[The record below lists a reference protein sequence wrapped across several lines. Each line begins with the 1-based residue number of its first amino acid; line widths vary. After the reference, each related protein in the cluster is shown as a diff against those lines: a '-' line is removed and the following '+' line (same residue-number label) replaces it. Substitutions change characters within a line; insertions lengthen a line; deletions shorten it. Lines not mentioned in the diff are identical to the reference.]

1 MVETSHPVAVR
12 IHPLFPTTNAEEPV
26 VSVKNSEGEQAEL
39 RDKLILA
46 AELPSAAE
54 ALAELFPD
62 EGILAGAVANME
74 SACADPTPACAE
86 VNKEAAQDSSDPPP
100 APQATSSSSN
110 WALEEAL
117 ANHKEWVE
125 SQGTTGKR
133 ADFSGARLEGADLI
147 SVNFRLADLSGAN
160 LKGVDLLLADLRE
173 ACLARANLQEA
184 CLVGANL
191 EGANLEG
198 ASLETAMGL
207 VPRQL
212 AGANLHEAT
221 LPPQLLEFG
230 ALVEFEQASRRSMR
244 LFGVTLSLSLLSW
257 LIIWVTRDVQLLG
270 DTAII
275 PFLHSPAAA
284 VALPTVEC
292 YLIAPVLLC
301 IFYLVFLFHLQR
313 LWDSVL
319 ELPAIFPDGR
329 ALGSNGPR
337 IVLGL
342 LRTHFHWMN
351 QDPPSTRAIEK
362 AISVLLA
369 YWIVPP
375 TLLLY
380 WARYLTLQEIHGT
393 ILHELLAVV
402 AAGVALH
409 ATIRI
414 GRPMEKWTTEGKCE
428 KSISARLRSVKPLT
442 VAIALA
448 IMLTFVSVG
457 VFLGVPRD
465 ASRGPQFGPAN
476 IRRWVPT
483 AFSWIG
489 FDPFANL
496 TEAVI
501 SNKPAGWTG
510 DASQVSC
517 VKGARLNNT
526 KFRYAQAYGV
536 FLVNAHLWRSD
547 FEGSFLSQAD
557 MRGAD
562 LSQSNLRFAT
572 MDRVQLN
579 HANLDRANLDGA
591 NLARADLRDANLSYA
606 TLADATLVDAR
617 LDGASFYGAKL
628 PSANLVRASLERV
641 DLRSAHLEDANLEH
655 ADFQQAY
662 LWATAL
668 PGANLKKAQLQTG
681 IFIDADLRGADLREA
696 QFSGTVLNGADL
708 SGSNLDGA
716 DLRGAL
722 QLSAN
727 QICSAK
733 SRQGTLLDEAMQT
746 QVDAQCVVSH

>member
-1 MVETSHPVAVR
+1 
-12 IHPLFPTTNAEEPV
+12 
-26 VSVKNSEGEQAEL
+26 VSVKNSEEEQAEL

-46 AELPSAAE
+46 AELPSGAE
-54 ALAELFPD
+54 ALEELFPD
-62 EGILAGAVANME
+62 ESILAGAVANME
-74 SACADPTPACAE
+74 TPAADPATPDCAE
-86 VNKEAAQDSSDPPP
+86 VNNGAAQEIPEAPP
-100 APQATSSSSN
+100 AAQATSHSSN
-110 WALEEAL
+110 WALEETL
-117 ANHKEWVE
+117 ASHREWVE
-125 SQGTTGKR
+125 SKGTSGKR
-133 ADFSGARLEGADLI
+133 ADLSGAKLEGADLI
-147 SVNFRLADLSGAN
+147 SVNFRSADLSSAN
-160 LKGVDLLLADLRE
+160 LKGADLLLADLRD
-173 ACLARANLQEA
+173 ACLARADLQES

-191 EGANLEG
+191 EGATLEG

-221 LPPQLLEFG
+221 LPPQILEFS
-230 ALVEFEQASRRSMR
+230 ALAEFESASQTSMR
-244 LFGVTLSLSLLSW
+244 FFGVTLSLSFLSW
-257 LIIWVTRDVQLLG
+257 LIIWVTKDVQLLG
-270 DTAII
+270 DSAII

-284 VALPTVEC
+284 VALPTVEF
-292 YLIAPVLLC
+292 YLTAPVLLC
-301 IFYLVFLFHLQR
+301 IFYLAFLFQLQR
-313 LWDSVL
+313 VWDSVL

-329 ALGSNGPR
+329 VLGNNGPR
-337 IVLGL
+337 ILLGL
-342 LRTHFHWMN
+342 LRTHFRWMN
-351 QDPPSTRAIEK
+351 QDPPSTRMIEK

-369 YWIVPP
+369 YWIVPG

-380 WARYLTLQEIHGT
+380 WARYLTLQEMHGT
-393 ILHELLAVV
+393 ILHMLLAIV
-402 AAGVALH
+402 AMGVAVY

-414 GRPMEKWTTEGKCE
+414 GRPRERWTEGKSD
-428 KSISARLRSVKPLT
+428 KSVSTRLIRVKPLPM
-442 VAIALA
+442 AIGLGVMLA
-448 IMLTFVSVG
+448 FVSVG
-457 VFLGVPRD
+457 VFTGVPHD
-465 ASRGPQFGPAN
+465 ASRAPQFGSAN

-489 FDPFANL
+489 FDPYANL

-501 SNKPAGWTG
+501 SNKPEGWTG
-510 DASQVSC
+510 EPGQVSS

-606 TLADATLVDAR
+606 TLVDATLVDAR

-628 PSANLVRASLERV
+628 PSANLVRASLEKA
-641 DLRSAHLEDANLEH
+641 DLRSAHLENANLEH

-668 PGANLKKAQLQTG
+668 PGANLKRAQLQTA
-681 IFIDADLRGADLREA
+681 IFIDADLRSADLREA

-722 QLSAN
+722 QLSAY
-727 QICSAK
+727 QICSAR
-733 SRQGTLLDEAMQT
+733 SRQYTLLDESLQA
-746 QVDAQCVVSH
+746 QVDAQCGVPH